1 MPWDTADIFVIRHL
15 AEQYAEIASQPIQ
28 DERRDLW
35 RRHNSLIK
43 TRIPIICS
51 WYWGSLV
58 ETTLLADQLVC
69 KDPFYRRY
77 EHWLR
82 NMIYHAHIG
91 DDTIYE
97 PWITVRAAHRLAPEC
112 ENGNVWG
119 IKYEREERRDTSAWV
134 IFPSIYDRSQVA
146 QMVATSH
153 VINEEE
159 TARRVSR
166 LQEAVDG
173 VLEINVDRS
182 PFYQC
187 YGGSD
192 LCEALGYLVGMEN
205 LMVFIYDKPELIH
218 DIVRFMQ
225 KAVLDQYRQAQEAGD
240 WSLTNNFNMGMPYCQ
255 ELPDPR
261 PNSHGAPMNQLWFFT
276 CAQAF
281 TLISPRMFEAFMLN
295 YQLPIISQFG
305 LVSYACCEDM
315 THKLKSIRK
324 IPNLRRIGITPVAN
338 VRKCAE
344 LIGGDY
350 VFAWKPNPAM
360 ICANFEP
367 DEIRKTIRTGLEE
380 SRGCFVDIML
390 KDISTVQGHPERI
403 KQWTDIARDVA
414 DEFV

>member
-1 MPWDTADIFVIRHL
+1 MDNSDILIIRHL
-15 AEQYAEIASQPIQ
+15 AEKYAEIASKPIQ

-35 RRHNSLIK
+35 RKHNSLVK

-51 WYWGSLV
+51 WYWGSI
-58 ETTLLADQLVC
+58 TDSTLLADQLVC
-69 KDPFYRRY
+69 KDRFYRGY

-82 NMIYHAHIG
+82 NMIYHDHIG

-97 PWITVRAAHRLAPEC
+97 PWITVRTAHKIAPKC

-119 IKYEREERRDTSAWV
+119 IQYEREERHETGAWL
-134 IFPSIYDRSQVA
+134 ITPTMNERSQVA
-146 QMVATSH
+146 QMIATSH
-153 VINEEE
+153 AIDEEE

-173 VLEINVDRS
+173 ILEINVDRS

-192 LCEALGYLVGMEN
+192 LCEALGYLVGIEN
-205 LMVFIYDKPELIH
+205 LMTFMYDKPELIH
-218 DIVRFMQ
+218 DIVSFMQ
-225 KAVLDQYRQAQEAGD
+225 KAVLAQYSQAQAAGD

-255 ELPDPR
+255 ELPDPL
-261 PNSHGAPMNQLWFFT
+261 PNSHGTPMNQLWFFS

-281 TLISPRMFEAFMLN
+281 TLVSPRMFEEFMLN
-295 YQLPIISQFG
+295 YQLPIVSQFG

-315 THKLKSIRK
+315 THKIKAIRR
-324 IPNLRRIGITPVAN
+324 IPNLRRIGVTPVAN

-344 LIGGDY
+344 QIGSDY

-360 ICANFEP
+360 ICTGFEP
-367 DEIRKTIRTGLEE
+367 DEIRKTIRAGLED
-380 SRGCFVDIML
+380 SRGCVVDIML
-390 KDISTVQGHPERI
+390 KDISTVQDHPERL
-403 KQWTDIARDVA
+403 KQWTDIVRDVTEDFA
-414 DEFV
+414 Y